1 LAISNQTT
9 KLGYVVDALQ
19 ELMKISL
26 NQIYISYTSH
36 RDSFL
41 LARTIHEVQGTF
53 RMEYEQRVIIKFLFN
68 DGLDPH
74 QIVEQLE
81 TPFHEGDYSLHVVQF

>member
-1 LAISNQTT
+1 MT

-26 NQIYISYTSH
+26 NQIYISYASH
-36 RDSFL
+36 RDSFP
-41 LARTIHEVQGTF
+41 LARTIYVAQAPF

-68 DGLDPH
+68 DGLDPR
-74 QIVEQLE
+74 
-81 TPFHEGDYSLHVVQF
+81 